1 MKKVLILGKSAKE
14 FALAKMLS
22 KSVEVYVSSGNPA
35 MAEFSTLVD
44 FDNYDVAKIVEF
56 VLENDI
62 SLTIP
67 VDLNTVST
75 ELLERFEANNLQIF
89 CPNFDFLNLI
99 KDKLAV
105 KKFLYL
111 LRVQT
116 PRFASFDKVSVA
128 YDYVKNLKHPVV
140 IKSNLGEYAT
150 ICVNERIARTSIDD
164 LSYRNENILIEEH
177 INGQTFT
184 IYFVSDGYKVLPLG
198 NSLNYNFLLEGDG
211 GVLTNG
217 IGSVAPFYKLTEGH
231 IDYLTSV
238 STSIINHFEQQGN
251 PLLGIFGLEVILTP
265 DDRLYLSNIKH
276 FMSDADAQGVL
287 ALLDIDLLKVME
299 DCLMGVFADMYDY
312 IPQKDA
318 YAVSVVLSS
327 RKDQEVISGLNSLD
341 EETLVAFYN
350 SVKNKYL
357 EYETKAGK
365 VMNVTALAGTISRAR
380 DLLYSEVSDI
390 DFETK
395 SFRKDIGAIMA
406 GSRGLA

>member
-1 MKKVLILGKSAKE
+1 M
-14 FALAKMLS
+14 
-22 KSVEVYVSSGNPA
+22 
-35 MAEFSTLVD
+35 
-44 FDNYDVAKIVEF
+44 
-56 VLENDI
+56 
-62 SLTIP
+62 
-67 VDLNTVST
+67 
-75 ELLERFEANNLQIF
+75 
-89 CPNFDFLNLI
+89 
-99 KDKLAV
+99 
-105 KKFLYL
+105 

-164 LSYRNENILIEEH
+164 LSYRNDNILIEEH

-365 VMNVTALAGTISRAR
+365 VMNVTALAGTISRHWG
-380 DLLYSEVSDI
+380 YNGW
-390 DFETK
+390 K
-395 SFRKDIGAIMA
+395 
-406 GSRGLA
+406 